1 MRRIGGYAICG
12 LLGKGG
18 MGRVYKARMP
28 VLDKIVALKTLQPE
42 ETLAVVLGMDE
53 LERRFEHEAR
63 IMASLR
69 HPHVA
74 QVWDYGRD
82 PRHGFLYFVM
92 EYFCNDIG
100 SLVGENYLA
109 EEPSRRLP
117 LPRAV
122 RYARQTLLALGR
134 MHHAG
139 VVHRDI
145 KPFNILLTDQDRV
158 KVIDFGLSRLRGE
171 TAASPPANIKI
182 GTPYYTAPEQEAD
195 PENADQRADLFSVA
209 VMLYR
214 MLTGALPEPDGGQYR
229 APSALCRD
237 LTPAWDDFFHTTLH
251 PDRNQRPA
259 DAKAMIASLDDLLAA
274 WTKNLDAVCSL
285 SEDEWPDRQRRVL
298 PWLLREQA
306 AKVAKA
312 EAASVFGLDALGRPT
327 LYADNAFVTRE
338 AVAIDRASGL
348 MWESGGSEYP
358 LSWDEVPDY
367 IAALKTRRAAGFADW
382 RVPTVPELLTLVAE
396 PASLEAYC
404 VPPVFSQEQRR
415 LWSADRATFMASWY
429 LDAAM
434 GFVSSMDRTC
444 MAWVRAV
451 RTVRAGDGS

>member
-1 MRRIGGYAICG
+1 MRRIGAYEVCG

-28 VLDKIVALKTLQPE
+28 VLGKIVALKTLQPE
-42 ETLAVVLGMDE
+42 ETLATVLGMDE

-82 PRHGFLYFVM
+82 HAHGFPYFVM
-92 EYFCNDIG
+92 EYFCNDLG
-100 SLVGENYLA
+100 SLIGESYMA

-122 RYARQTLLALGR
+122 RYVRQTLLALGR
-134 MHHAG
+134 MHYAG

-145 KPFNILLTDQDRV
+145 KPFNILLTDLDRV

-171 TAASPPANIKI
+171 VAASAPSNIKI
-182 GTPYYTAPEQEAD
+182 GTPYYTAPEQETDPDGAD
-195 PENADQRADLFSVA
+195 RRADLFSVA

-214 MLTGALPEPDGGQYR
+214 MLTGALPEPDGGAYR
-229 APSALCRD
+229 DPSALCRE
-237 LTPAWDDFFHTTLH
+237 LTPAWDAFFRTALH
-251 PDRNQRPA
+251 PDRTRRHP
-259 DAKAMIASLDDLLAA
+259 DAKTMLAALDGLLAA
-274 WTKNLDAVCSL
+274 WNKSLDAVCTL
-285 SEDEWPDRQRRVL
+285 SEDEWPDRARRPL
-298 PWLLREQA
+298 PWLLRDRP

-312 EAASVFGLDALGRPT
+312 DAAAVFGLDRLGRPAT
-327 LYADNAFVTRE
+327 FADNVFAASDATV
-338 AVAIDRASGL
+338 VDRASGL
-348 MWESGGSEYP
+348 MWERGGSEYP
-358 LSWDEVPDY
+358 LAWDE
-367 IAALKTRRAAGFADW
+367 AAEYVAVLNARRWAGHADW
-382 RVPTVPELLTLVAE
+382 RVPTMPELLTLVDE

-404 VPPVFSQEQRR
+404 VTPLFPSEHRL

-429 LDAAM
+429 LNAAM
-434 GFVSSMDRTC
+434 GFAASMDRTC
-444 MAWVRAV
+444 MAWVRGV
-451 RTVRAGDGS
+451 RTVRAGDAS